1 MCLLRQIKD
10 SDKINIM
17 QIDKNIIYQ
26 VNDYTFTNFINL
38 DANLIKQVWQWRNA
52 PEIRA
57 YMYNK
62 EIISLENHLRFVQSL
77 SDRDDIAYWLVR
89 KGEDPIGVT
98 NLTDINIEESSA
110 ELGYYM
116 VPSKLNSG
124 LGLEFAY
131 NNFLFVF
138 DTKIQCNSLHG
149 AIHRSNINALVLDSY
164 LGCEINK
171 EQLRDP
177 DKEFISFSVQ
187 KDRFLA
193 EAEGK
198 NDMRAF
204 ISYVRAHRKEFQ
216 V

>member
-1 MCLLRQIKD
+1 
-10 SDKINIM
+10 M
-17 QIDKNIIYQ
+17 QIDKTITYR
-26 VNDYTFTNFINL
+26 VSDYTFTNFINL
-38 DANLIKQVWQWRNA
+38 DEDMIKQVWQWRNA

-62 EIISLENHLRFVQSL
+62 EIIPLENHLRFVQSL
-77 SDRDDIAYWLVR
+77 SDRDDVAYWLVR
-89 KGEDPIGVT
+89 KGEEPIGVT

-116 VPSKLNSG
+116 LPSKLNSG

-138 DTKIQCNSLHG
+138 DTEIQCNFLHG
-149 AIHRSNINALVLDSY
+149 AINRSNINALVLDSY
-164 LGCEINK
+164 LGCEIQI
-171 EQLRDP
+171 EQLREP
-177 DKEFISFSVQ
+177 DKEFISFFAS
-187 KDRFLA
+187 KDKFLA

-198 NDMRAF
+198 NNMRAF

>member
-1 MCLLRQIKD
+1 
-10 SDKINIM
+10 M
-17 QIDKNIIYQ
+17 QIDKTMTYR
-26 VNDYTFTNFINL
+26 VDDYTFTNFVNL
-38 DANLIKQVWQWRNA
+38 DEELIKKIWQWRNA

-62 EIISLENHLRFVQSL
+62 EIIPLENHLRFVQSL
-77 SDRDDIAYWLVR
+77 RNRDDVAYWLVR
-89 KGEDPIGVT
+89 KGEDPIGVS

-116 VPSKLNSG
+116 LPSKLNSG

-138 DTKIQCNSLHG
+138 DTDIQCNSLHG

-164 LGCEINK
+164 LGCEIQT
-171 EQLRDP
+171 EQLKEP
-177 DKEFISFSVQ
+177 DKVFISFSAT
-187 KDRFLA
+187 KDKFLA

-204 ISYVRAHRKEFQ
+204 ISYVRAHRKDFQ

>member
-1 MCLLRQIKD
+1 
-10 SDKINIM
+10 M
-17 QIDKNIIYQ
+17 QIDKTITYQ
-26 VNDYTFTNFINL
+26 VSDYSFTNFIAL
-38 DANLIKQVWQWRNA
+38 DETLIKQVWQWRNA

-62 EIISLENHLRFVQSL
+62 EIIPLENHLRFVQSL
-77 SDRDDIAYWLVR
+77 LDRDDVAYWLVR
-89 KGEDPIGVT
+89 KGEEPIGVT

-116 VPSKLNSG
+116 LPSKLNSG

-138 DTKIQCNSLHG
+138 DTEIQCNFLHG

-164 LGCEINK
+164 LGCEIQI
-171 EQLRDP
+171 EQLREP
-177 DKEFISFSVQ
+177 DKEFISFFAS
-187 KDRFLA
+187 KDMFLV

-198 NDMRAF
+198 NNMRAF

>member
-1 MCLLRQIKD
+1 
-10 SDKINIM
+10 M
-17 QIDKNIIYQ
+17 QIDKTITYR
-26 VNDYTFTNFINL
+26 VSDYLFTNFITL
-38 DANLIKQVWQWRNA
+38 DENLIKQVWQWRNA

-62 EIISLENHLRFVQSL
+62 EIIPLENHLRFVQSL
-77 SDRDDIAYWLVR
+77 MYRDDVAYWLVR
-89 KGEDPIGVT
+89 KGEEPIGVT

-116 VPSKLNSG
+116 LPSKLNSG

-138 DTKIQCNSLHG
+138 DTEIQCNFLHG

-164 LGCEINK
+164 LGCEIQI
-171 EQLRDP
+171 EQLREP
-177 DKEFISFSVQ
+177 DKEFISFFAS
-187 KDRFLA
+187 KDKFLA

-198 NDMRAF
+198 NNMRAF

>member
-1 MCLLRQIKD
+1 
-10 SDKINIM
+10 M
-17 QIDKNIIYQ
+17 QIDKSITYR
-26 VNDYTFTNFINL
+26 VSDYSFTNFITL
-38 DANLIKQVWQWRNA
+38 DEDLIKQVWQWRNA

-62 EIISLENHLRFVQSL
+62 EVIPLENHLRFVQSL
-77 SDRDDIAYWLVR
+77 MNRDDVAYWLVR
-89 KGEDPIGVT
+89 KKEEPIGVT

-116 VPSKLNSG
+116 LPSKLNSG

-131 NNFLFVF
+131 NNLLFVF
-138 DTKIQCNSLHG
+138 DTEIQCNFLHG

-164 LGCEINK
+164 LGCEIQT
-171 EQLRDP
+171 EQLREP
-177 DKEFISFSVQ
+177 DKEFISFCVS
-187 KDRFLA
+187 KDKFLA

-198 NDMRAF
+198 NNMRAF
-204 ISYVRAHRKEFQ
+204 ISYVRAHRREFQ

>member
-1 MCLLRQIKD
+1 
-10 SDKINIM
+10 M
-17 QIDKNIIYQ
+17 QIDKTITYR
-26 VNDYTFTNFINL
+26 VSDYTFTNFINL
-38 DANLIKQVWQWRNA
+38 DEDLIKQVWQWRNA

-62 EIISLENHLRFVQSL
+62 EIIPLENHLRFVQSL
-77 SDRDDIAYWLVR
+77 RNRDDVAYWLVR
-89 KGEDPIGVT
+89 KGEETIGVT

-116 VPSKLNSG
+116 LPSELNSG

-131 NNFLFVF
+131 NNLLFVF
-138 DTKIQCNSLHG
+138 DTEIQCNSLHG

-164 LGCEINK
+164 LGCEIQT
-171 EQLRDP
+171 EQLREP
-177 DKEFISFSVQ
+177 DKEFISFSAS
-187 KDRFLA
+187 KDKFLA

-198 NDMRAF
+198 NEMRTF
-204 ISYVRAHRKEFQ
+204 ISYVKAHRKDFQ

>member
-1 MCLLRQIKD
+1 
-10 SDKINIM
+10 M
-17 QIDKNIIYQ
+17 QIDKSKTYR
-26 VNDYTFTNFINL
+26 VSDYTFTNFINL
-38 DANLIKQVWQWRNA
+38 DEDLIKQVWLWRNA

-62 EIISLENHLRFVQSL
+62 EIIPLENHLRFVQSL
-77 SDRDDIAYWLVR
+77 KDRDDVAYWLVR

-98 NLTDINIEESSA
+98 NLTDINFEESSA

-116 VPSKLNSG
+116 LPSKLNSG

-138 DTKIQCNSLHG
+138 KTEIQCNSLHG

-164 LGCEINK
+164 LGCEIQT
-171 EQLRDP
+171 EQLKEP
-177 DKEFISFSVQ
+177 DKEFISFSAS
-187 KDRFLA
+187 KDKFLV

-204 ISYVRAHRKEFQ
+204 ISYVRAHRKDFQ

>member
-1 MCLLRQIKD
+1 
-10 SDKINIM
+10 M
-17 QIDKNIIYQ
+17 QIDKTITYR
-26 VNDYTFTNFINL
+26 VSDYSFTNFITL
-38 DANLIKQVWQWRNA
+38 DEDLIKQVWQWRNA

-62 EIISLENHLRFVQSL
+62 EVIPLENHLRFVQSL
-77 SDRDDIAYWLVR
+77 MDRDDVAYWLVR
-89 KGEDPIGVT
+89 KKEEPIGVT

-116 VPSKLNSG
+116 LPSKLNSG

-131 NNFLFVF
+131 NNLLFVF
-138 DTKIQCNSLHG
+138 DTEIQCNFLHG

-164 LGCEINK
+164 LGCEIQT
-171 EQLRDP
+171 EQLREP
-177 DKEFISFSVQ
+177 DKEFISFCIS
-187 KDRFLA
+187 KDKFLA

-198 NDMRAF
+198 NNMRAF
-204 ISYVRAHRKEFQ
+204 ISYVRAHRREFQ

>member
-1 MCLLRQIKD
+1 
-10 SDKINIM
+10 M
-17 QIDKNIIYQ
+17 QIDKTITYR
-26 VNDYTFTNFINL
+26 VSDYTFINFINL
-38 DANLIKQVWQWRNA
+38 DEDLIKQVWQWRNA
-52 PEIRA
+52 PEIRE

-62 EIISLENHLRFVQSL
+62 EIIPLENHLRFVQSL
-77 SDRDDIAYWLVR
+77 RARDDVAYWLVR
-89 KGEDPIGVT
+89 KGEEPIGVT

-116 VPSKLNSG
+116 LPSKQNSG

-138 DTKIQCNSLHG
+138 DTEIQCNSLHG

-164 LGCEINK
+164 LGCDIK
-171 EQLRDP
+171 TEQLREP
-177 DKEFISFSVQ
+177 DKEFISFSAS
-187 KDRFLA
+187 KDKFLA

-204 ISYVRAHRKEFQ
+204 ISYVRAHRKDFQ

>member
-1 MCLLRQIKD
+1 
-10 SDKINIM
+10 M
-17 QIDKNIIYQ
+17 QIDKTITYR
-26 VNDYTFTNFINL
+26 VSDYTFTNFINL
-38 DANLIKQVWQWRNA
+38 DEDLIKQVWHWRNA
-52 PEIRA
+52 PEIRE

-62 EIISLENHLRFVQSL
+62 EIIPLENHLRFVQSL
-77 SDRDDIAYWLVR
+77 RDRDDVAYWLVR
-89 KGEDPIGVT
+89 KEEEPIGVT

-116 VPSKLNSG
+116 LPSKQNSG

-138 DTKIQCNSLHG
+138 DTEIQCNTLHG

-164 LGCEINK
+164 LGCEIK
-171 EQLRDP
+171 TEQLMEP
-177 DKEFISFSVQ
+177 DKEFFSFSAS
-187 KDRFLA
+187 KDKFLA

-204 ISYVRAHRKEFQ
+204 ISYVRAHRKDFQ

>member
-1 MCLLRQIKD
+1 
-10 SDKINIM
+10 M
-17 QIDKNIIYQ
+17 QIDKTITYQ
-26 VNDYTFTNFINL
+26 VSDYSFTNFIAL
-38 DANLIKQVWQWRNA
+38 DETLIKQVWQWRNA

-62 EIISLENHLRFVQSL
+62 EIIPLENHLRFVQSL
-77 SDRDDIAYWLVR
+77 LDRDDVAYWLVR
-89 KGEDPIGVT
+89 KGEEPIGVT

-116 VPSKLNSG
+116 LPSKLNSG

-138 DTKIQCNSLHG
+138 DTEIQCNFLHG

-164 LGCEINK
+164 LGCEIQI
-171 EQLRDP
+171 EQLREP
-177 DKEFISFSVQ
+177 DKEFISFFAS
-187 KDRFLA
+187 KDKFLV

-198 NDMRAF
+198 NNMRAF